1 MPFGNGFYAANKQSC
16 DGDGAYH
23 PVLKVTTRE
32 FGESVEVRVWD
43 NGIGIPPEKQGK
55 AVLTVLHDQADRRG
69 YRTWAVDQLRDCNA
83 TARGAVTVDS
93 QVGDFTEFTCGCR
106 AGGIWLRERWVNL
119 GMSAGAWSGELRSG
133 KLRVFPLPRR

>member
-1 MPFGNGFYAANKQSC
+1 MKFGGAECSERVSVYAANKRSC

-43 NGIGIPPEKQGK
+43 NGIGIPPENRER
-55 AVLTVLHDQADRRG
+55 LFPTVLHDQAGRRG

-83 TARGAVTVDS
+83 TARRCHHS
-93 QVGDFTEFTCGCR
+93 
-106 AGGIWLRERWVNL
+106 L
-119 GMSAGAWSGELRSG
+119 
-133 KLRVFPLPRR
+133 